1 MHIPIQGNGNRTR
14 KASANRIAYGGG
26 AMKSVYVLLNSTVKT
41 VEFVKDMQRMEGGV
55 MLLSEDCA
63 VNAKSVVGVFSMD
76 LSKPVKLE
84 IMDWK
89 EEYAAL
95 ISKYLA

>member
-1 MHIPIQGNGNRTR
+1 
-14 KASANRIAYGGG
+14 
-26 AMKSVYVLLNSTVKT
+26 MKSVYVLLNSTVKT